1 MPEYGLTTTIA
12 LRLCC
17 ILMNPPGPREP
28 DHDPLVNNPARRTYC
43 PAPPSGFI
51 VSPFLPMDQDFFRFG
66 LAAFVTILVVVDPPG
81 VVPIFVALTKD
92 EGPRRRRAI
101 LIRAVLIAFGVALFF
116 LIAGRAVLSYL
127 GVTVHAFSISGGIL
141 LFVAAMPMLFGQRG
155 GLQAPEGKERGAQT
169 VAEADVQSKVAD
181 ENSPRATS
189 NNDISVFPLAMPL
202 LSGPGTIATI
212 LLLTSQAGGD
222 LKKLAAIGVAIAVVF
237 LVSFV
242 SLHLG
247 ARLIRLVGEGG
258 VHIATRVMGIV
269 LAALAVQYILNGIAG
284 YYSLLRGW

>member
-1 MPEYGLTTTIA
+1 
-12 LRLCC
+12 
-17 ILMNPPGPREP
+17 
-28 DHDPLVNNPARRTYC
+28 
-43 PAPPSGFI
+43 
-51 VSPFLPMDQDFFRFG
+51 MDQDFFRFG

-92 EGPRRRRAI
+92 QEPRGRRLI
-101 LIRAVLIAFGVALFF
+101 LIRAVLIALGVALFF

-155 GLQAPEGKERGAQT
+155 GLQAPEPTEKGSEGQ
-169 VAEADVQSKVAD
+169 
-181 ENSPRATS
+181 
-189 NNDISVFPLAMPL
+189 DISVFPLAMPL

-222 LKKLAAIGVAIAVVF
+222 LQKLAAIGVAIAVVF
-237 LVSFV
+237 LVSFLV
-242 SLHLG
+242 LYLG
-247 ARLIRLVGEGG
+247 GRLIGLVGEGG

-269 LAALAVQYILNGIAG
+269 LAALAVQYVLNGVAG
-284 YYSLLRGW
+284 YYKLLIGQ

>member
-1 MPEYGLTTTIA
+1 MDPDL
-12 LRLCC
+12 LRF
-17 ILMNPPGPREP
+17 
-28 DHDPLVNNPARRTYC
+28 A
-43 PAPPSGFI
+43 
-51 VSPFLPMDQDFFRFG
+51 

-81 VVPIFVALTKD
+81 VVPIYVALTKD
-92 EGPRRRRAI
+92 EQPRRRRAI

-155 GLQAPEGKERGAQT
+155 GLQAPEGKERGAT
-169 VAEADVQSKVAD
+169 AIEGDSKNV
-181 ENSPRATS
+181 ERSTRAS
-189 NNDISVFPLAMPL
+189 ANDISVFPLAMPL

-212 LLLTSQAGGD
+212 LLLTSQTGGD
-222 LKKLAAIGVAIAVVF
+222 LMKLTAIGIAIASVF

-242 SLHLG
+242 VLLLG
-247 ARLIRLVGEGG
+247 ARLIGLVSEGG

-269 LAALAVQYILNGIAG
+269 LAALAVQYVLNGVTG
-284 YYSLLRGW
+284 YYQLLRGG

>member
-1 MPEYGLTTTIA
+1 
-12 LRLCC
+12 
-17 ILMNPPGPREP
+17 
-28 DHDPLVNNPARRTYC
+28 
-43 PAPPSGFI
+43 
-51 VSPFLPMDQDFFRFG
+51 MDQDFLRFG

-81 VVPIFVALTKD
+81 VVPIYVALTKD
-92 EGPRRRRAI
+92 EQPGRRRTI

-116 LIAGRAVLSYL
+116 LVAGRAVLSYL

-155 GLQAPEGKERGAQT
+155 GLQAPEGKERGAR
-169 VAEADVQSKVAD
+169 AAAGKERGGD
-181 ENSPRATS
+181 RATS
-189 NNDISVFPLAMPL
+189 GNDISVFPLAMPL

-222 LKKLAAIGVAIAVVF
+222 LRKLAAIGIAIAVVF

-242 SLHLG
+242 ALYLG
-247 ARLIRLVGEGG
+247 ARLIGLVGEGG

-269 LAALAVQYILNGIAG
+269 LAALAVQYVLNGVTG
-284 YYSLLRGW
+284 YYHLLRGR

>member
-1 MPEYGLTTTIA
+1 
-12 LRLCC
+12 
-17 ILMNPPGPREP
+17 
-28 DHDPLVNNPARRTYC
+28 
-43 PAPPSGFI
+43 
-51 VSPFLPMDQDFFRFG
+51 MDQDFFRFG

-92 EGPRRRRAI
+92 EEPRRRRAI

-155 GLQAPEGKERGAQT
+155 GLQAPEGKERGARAVDGDRRART
-169 VAEADVQSKVAD
+169 AAETNAQAVL
-181 ENSPRATS
+181 ENEPAGAS
-189 NNDISVFPLAMPL
+189 NDISVFPLAMPL

-222 LKKLAAIGVAIAVVF
+222 LHRLAAIGVAIAVVF

-242 SLHLG
+242 VLYLG
-247 ARLIRLVGEGG
+247 ARLIGLVGEGG

-269 LAALAVQYILNGIAG
+269 LAALAVQFVLNGVAG
-284 YYSLLRGW
+284 YYKLLIGR

>member
-1 MPEYGLTTTIA
+1 
-12 LRLCC
+12 
-17 ILMNPPGPREP
+17 
-28 DHDPLVNNPARRTYC
+28 
-43 PAPPSGFI
+43 
-51 VSPFLPMDQDFFRFG
+51 MDQDFLRFG

-92 EGPRRRRAI
+92 EQPSRRRAI
-101 LIRAVLIAFGVALFF
+101 LIRAVLIALGVALFF

-155 GLQAPEGKERGAQT
+155 GLQAPEGKERGART
-169 VAEADVQSKVAD
+169 LAGRE
-181 ENSPRATS
+181 RTS
-189 NNDISVFPLAMPL
+189 RTAGQDISVFPLAMPL

-212 LLLTSQAGGD
+212 LLLTTQAGGD
-222 LKKLAAIGVAIAVVF
+222 LKKLGAIGVAIAVVF

-242 SLHLG
+242 ALYLG
-247 ARLIRLVGEGG
+247 ARLITLVGEGG

-269 LAALAVQYILNGIAG
+269 LAALAVQYVLNGVTG
-284 YYSLLRGW
+284 YYQLLRGR